1 MQQIQRWSFFINQL
15 LSEYTPDPPPNQS
28 RRIICSVNHC
38 ERVGPT
44 KSHHRP
50 PTCPGVALSHTWKR
64 KISRFKDSELQLSIA
79 SKLKKELGSFSSQLN
94 LLCHQ
99 KRSPHVSCQI
109 CHQVWH
115 YICGEIQ
122 TRKRKKKATLLKRK
136 WNNDFKLS
144 PTCPKPAKQKADQ
157 WPCRPQSQ
165 TKQRK
170 QPREVF
176 ITHNS
181 HTPLLSFGPISTSC
195 MCHCQLKFSN
205 SSTMPI

>member
-1 MQQIQRWSFFINQL
+1 MSEDCLEQQIQRWSFFINQL

-79 SKLKKELGSFSSQLN
+79 SKLKKEASHLN
-94 LLCHQ
+94 SISYVI
-99 KRSPHVSCQI
+99 KRGVPHVSCQI

-122 TRKRKKKATLLKRK
+122 TPEKKKKK
-136 WNNDFKLS
+136 KGD
-144 PTCPKPAKQKADQ
+144 
-157 WPCRPQSQ
+157 
-165 TKQRK
+165 
-170 QPREVF
+170 
-176 ITHNS
+176 
-181 HTPLLSFGPISTSC
+181 TSEKK
-195 MCHCQLKFSN
+195 MKHQF
-205 SSTMPI
+205 